1 MTQEVIGLKLSS
13 GEEIIA
19 RVVERNEDTIVLDRP
34 NMVGLVPTKE
44 GVSIQ
49 LMPWLAS
56 NQDGKPIVS
65 LAHVVAEVTPDVQL
79 EKGYLSKTSG
89 ILV

>member
-1 MTQEVIGLKLSS
+1 MSEVIGLKLSS
-13 GEEIIA
+13 GEEIIS

-34 NMVGLVPTKE
+34 NMVGLAPMKD
-44 GVSIQ
+44 GSVSIQ

-56 NQDGKPIVS
+56 NQDGQPAVS
-65 LAHVVAEVTPDVQL
+65 LAHVVAEVAPALEL